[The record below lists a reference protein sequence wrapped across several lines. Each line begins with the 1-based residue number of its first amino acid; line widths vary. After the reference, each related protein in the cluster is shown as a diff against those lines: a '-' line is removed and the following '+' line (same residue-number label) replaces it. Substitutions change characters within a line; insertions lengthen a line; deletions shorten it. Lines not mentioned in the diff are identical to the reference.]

1 MWNDEQGQIWFR
13 ALVSFMVVAIFVVW
27 AYICISTKAY
37 AALDWSQVGL
47 ILGGLGITAA
57 SSYFKNEKVTP

>member
-13 ALVSFMVVAIFVVW
+13 ALVSLIVVATFGVW
-27 AYICISTKAY
+27 AYIAVVTKVFPEMN
-37 AALDWSQVGL
+37 WSHVGL

-57 SSYFKNEKVTP
+57 SNYLNKNEKSP